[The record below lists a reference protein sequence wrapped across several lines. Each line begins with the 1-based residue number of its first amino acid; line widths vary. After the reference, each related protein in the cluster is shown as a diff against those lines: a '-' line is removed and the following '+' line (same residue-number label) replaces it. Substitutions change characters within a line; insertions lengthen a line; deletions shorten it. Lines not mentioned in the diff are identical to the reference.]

1 MTTAVLDK
9 LTPDAHLPT
18 VPFRMSG
25 YDGPTTSAEMTEE
38 CRQLAGARAAIQG
51 PFQRRPEDVRTLLW
65 RARAL
70 DIPVGV
76 AIDHIYINMQGKAG
90 LSAQLIAALIRRAG
104 IDWVTVKTPNLVRF
118 TFFRVR
124 WTISPAG
131 RITKRKD
138 WIGQPVQFEL
148 IEAQAAGIAGTK
160 HWQAWPIACMWARAM
175 ARAGRELFSDITM
188 GFSYTPEELHDGTAA
203 EAAPAAAEQVSDA
216 VTELIEQALSE
227 PATAHLIK
235 TDIMVRGA
243 KLLKEH
249 AGDGQTLAQ
258 VLADIWQQKV
268 AFEEDQQIAVAA
280 DQAMAAA
287 GITAPPAAAD
297 PGADDWKDSPLGEG
311 PLPCGCSSA
320 VLLTDVHEEGCTGV
334 LPE

>member
-1 MTTAVLDK
+1 MTTAVLDQ
-9 LTPDAHLPT
+9 LTPDVHLPAI
-18 VPFRMSG
+18 PFRMRG
-25 YDGPTTSAEMTEE
+25 YDGPTNSTDMTVE
-38 CRQLAGARAAIQG
+38 CRELAAARAAIQG
-51 PFQRRPEDVRTLLW
+51 PYQRNPGDVRTLLW

-104 IDWVTVKTPNLVRF
+104 IDWVTVKTPHLVRF
-118 TFFRVR
+118 TFFRIR
-124 WTISPAG
+124 WTTSPAG
-131 RITKRKD
+131 RISKRKD
-138 WIGQPVQFEL
+138 PIGDPVQFEL
-148 IEAQAAGIAGTK
+148 LEAQAAGIAGTK

-203 EAAPAAAEQVSDA
+203 DAAPAATDQISDA

-227 PATAHLIK
+227 SATADLIK
-235 TDIMVRGA
+235 TDIMVRA
-243 KLLKEH
+243 RRLLKEH

-258 VLADIWQQKV
+258 VLADIWQQKI
-268 AFEEDQQIAVAA
+268 AFEEDQQLAAAA

-287 GITAPPAAAD
+287 GITAPAAG
-297 PGADDWKDSPLGEG
+297 PGTDDWKDSPFGEG
-311 PLPCGCSSA
+311 PAPCTCPSA
-320 VLLTDVHEEGCTGV
+320 ALLTDVHEEGCTGV